1 MRDYE
6 IAYYVLETID
16 AKMKKLEEKGSTP
29 TKKGR
34 RRGGGGGGGQGTVKP
49 RLVDK
54 LLMERLKVHADFVIA
69 RAYERWQRGDLNE

>member
-29 TKKGR
+29 TEKGKR
-34 RRGGGGGGGQGTVKP
+34 RRGGGQCKVKP

-69 RAYERWQRGDLNE
+69 RAYERWQRGDLSE

>member
-34 RRGGGGGGGQGTVKP
+34 RRGQGKVKP

>member
-29 TKKGR
+29 TEKGR
-34 RRGGGGGGGQGTVKP
+34 RRQGKVKP

-69 RAYERWQRGDLNE
+69 RASERWQRGDLNE

>member
-6 IAYYVLETID
+6 IAYHVLETID
-16 AKMKKLEEKGSTP
+16 TKMKKLEEKGSTQ
-29 TKKGR
+29 TEKGR
-34 RRGGGGGGGQGTVKP
+34 RRGGGQGKVKP

>member
-16 AKMKKLEEKGSTP
+16 AKMKKLEEKLSTP

-34 RRGGGGGGGQGTVKP
+34 RRGGGGGQGKVKP

-69 RAYERWQRGDLNE
+69 RAYERWQRGNLNE